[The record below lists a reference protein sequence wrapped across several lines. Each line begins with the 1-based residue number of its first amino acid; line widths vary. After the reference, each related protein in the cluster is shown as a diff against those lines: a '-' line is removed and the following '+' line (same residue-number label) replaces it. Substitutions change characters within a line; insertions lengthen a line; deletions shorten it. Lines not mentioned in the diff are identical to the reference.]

1 LNFDKFKKTVQIPV
15 RVVKGRLQFFYGGD
29 LPELKDDTVG
39 DLIVPENAIIDKAK
53 LQQISNEMIKELLP
67 IDTNLM
73 IQISAESVKKIGDT
87 LRKYLCHNLKT
98 MPPLV
103 NPFVEIYLKQPLRIK
118 LRGTKKGDLEPCLC
132 AIPSLNDL
140 EATSINHA
148 YTLVS
153 EKFEMHR
160 KSHTANVF
168 DKVYF
173 FDSNGFWKPLEVLR
187 ERVEGAYEEELFVLS
202 PSD

>member
-1 LNFDKFKKTVQIPV
+1 
-15 RVVKGRLQFFYGGD
+15 VVKGKLQFFYGGD

-39 DLIVPENAIIDKAK
+39 DLIVPENAIVDKAK

-67 IDTNLM
+67 MGIPLM
-73 IQISAESVKKIGDT
+73 IQVSTDSVEKIGDT
-87 LRKYLCHNLKT
+87 LRNFLRHNLKT
-98 MPPLV
+98 MPPVV
-103 NPFVEIYLKQPLRIK
+103 NPFVEIYLEQPLRIK
-118 LRGTKKGDLEPCLC
+118 LRGTKKGELEPCLC
-132 AIPSLNDL
+132 KIPSLTDL

-148 YTLVS
+148 YTLIS

-173 FDSNGFWKPLEVLR
+173 FDSNGIWKPLEVLR
-187 ERVEGAYEEELFVLS
+187 ERIESAYEEELFTLN
-202 PSD
+202 PSN